1 MAETIVNSNIIY
13 EVVPI
18 RLFLIVML
26 VFYHAFAIFSGAWGA
41 LDGYP
46 EIYVY
51 DMMDKLSYACLL
63 ETFVFI
69 SGYIFGGQV
78 RWKGTATVLKPQ
90 NIFWK
95 KFKRLIIPSM
105 LFSVLY
111 LLTLGDLSK
120 SFLTLAYE
128 VLCGVGHM
136 WFLPMLFWCFIYV
149 YLIEKYISKW
159 IVLLLFVMMFV
170 SLIPLPLRINTAMYY
185 FIFFYTGYYIQKNDL
200 HFNGK
205 MSVLLPVLVLLFAL
219 IFVLKIYVGELNA
232 EWGMELFN
240 NLWTVKCLHVVTNL
254 VLKLVCASFGISL
267 LMILSRMV
275 VNNTDTSLWGPIF
288 KVSESCFGV
297 YIFQQFILKLF
308 NRSDL
313 PYVINVWLYPW
324 VLFIV
329 SLGLSL
335 LMTILLRKTKI
346 GKQLL

>member
-1 MAETIVNSNIIY
+1 MAETTVNSNIIY

-26 VFYHAFAIFSGAWGA
+26 VFYHAFAIFSGAWGTLA
-41 LDGYP
+41 GYP

-51 DMMDKLSYACLL
+51 DVMDKLSYACLL

-69 SGYIFGGQV
+69 SGYILGWQV
-78 RWKGTATVLKPQ
+78 RWKGTATVLRPQ
-90 NIFWK
+90 NIFCK

-111 LLTLGDLSK
+111 LLILGDLSK
-120 SFLTLAYE
+120 SFLTIAYE
-128 VLCGVGHM
+128 ILCGVGHM

-159 IVLLLFVMMFV
+159 IVPLLFMMMFV

-200 HFNGK
+200 CFNRK
-205 MSVLLPVLVLLFAL
+205 MNVLLPVLVLLFVVT
-219 IFVLKIYVGELNA
+219 FVLKIYVGELYT
-232 EWGMELFN
+232 EWGGELFN
-240 NLWTVKCLHVVTNL
+240 PLACRIFYILTNII
-254 VLKLVCASFGISL
+254 LKLVCASFGISL
-267 LMILSRMV
+267 LMVLSRML
-275 VNNTDTSLWGPIF
+275 VNNVDTSLWSPIL

-313 PYVINVWLYPW
+313 PYIINVYLYPW
-324 VLFIV
+324 VLFVV
-329 SLGLSL
+329 SLGISLS
-335 LMTILLRKTKI
+335 MTILLRQTKI